1 MQVFFQN
8 NSNLSNITQ
17 ILPFRASILVRFAT
31 GSVKIARPRRHS
43 LPFRQAGR
51 APLPF
56 CPAAAPGLA
65 PLRGAATHRRNVPVA
80 IRCVP
85 SKHPSAARCLPSK
98 TPPMR
103 RSVPCRKRRR
113 GTMRTDGDGTMRT
126 DVAGGVL
133 QKPMHDCIFIY
144 TREYLCCPPENEIL
158 LSAALPGDEN
168 GKTRLPNLQ
177 LPLRHSEPAGA
188 YHVYPRHGEHF
199 ARARPLPREVQRLKG
214 RESEPCPPPLG
225 DAFFPYIII

>member
-1 MQVFFQN
+1 MR
-8 NSNLSNITQ
+8 
-17 ILPFRASILVRFAT
+17 P
-31 GSVKIARPRRHS
+31 VKT
-43 LPFRQAGR
+43 
-51 APLPF
+51 
-56 CPAAAPGLA
+56 
-65 PLRGAATHRRNVPVA
+65 PLRGTVSPIENASDAAQCA
-80 IRCVP
+80 
-85 SKHPSAARCLPSK
+85 LPK
-98 TPPMR
+98 TPPWHDAY
-103 RSVPCRKRRR
+103 
-113 GTMRTDGDGTMRT
+113 DGDGTMRT

-144 TREYLCCPPENEIL
+144 TREYLCSPPENEIL

-188 YHVYPRHGEHF
+188 YHVFPRHGEHF
-199 ARARPLPREVQRLKG
+199 TRARPLPRGVQRLKG